1 VRNRDRVIEA
11 DDLAI
16 SERSGRIEHG
26 PFNAHVIEEIE
37 PTLGSYGGP
46 LVALRRGLY
55 RSPRME
61 MIKRGKNNAFAL
73 RDLPVRAIHVG
84 DDRGVVLHDVA
95 VAIDNS
101 GCELRG
107 HAYNPPTSIEIG
119 RLFFLIL

>member
-1 VRNRDRVIEA
+1 MPTSSRESRQPYGHTG
-11 DDLAI
+11 
-16 SERSGRIEHG
+16 GRWLSLSRRH
-26 PFNAHVIEEIE
+26 
-37 PTLGSYGGP
+37 YG
-46 LVALRRGLY
+46 A
-55 RSPRME
+55 SRME
-61 MIKRGKNNAFAL
+61 MIQRGKNHAFPL

-101 GCELRG
+101 GCELTG